1 MDLEKKKLSE
11 LAAELGRQLASLK
24 KNREKLVP
32 VHHEVQGSLVI
43 RNSKK
48 CTEYLIYKGKDN
60 PPEYISRTR
69 TDIIAPLAQKRY
81 DEKLRGVIG
90 KRIKALG
97 ECIDVLER
105 FLKLEDVTDVY
116 SSFPAELKEY
126 VEPYEGNDEKF
137 AKRWQSIDFG
147 KWSSGIHSKY
157 VTQRGDRVRSK
168 SEVIIADRLYS
179 KGIPYHYE
187 TLFACSDGSMTSP
200 DFRIL
205 NKRTRKQYFW
215 EHFGMMD
222 DPDYCFHA
230 IEKIEKYA
238 DSDVVLGENLIVSF
252 ESSLKYLSTEYIDT
266 MIREYFE

>member
-1 MDLEKKKLSE
+1 M
-11 LAAELGRQLASLK
+11 SLK
-24 KNREKLVP
+24 RTKQELVP
-32 VHHEVQGSLVI
+32 IRHEVQGSLVI

-81 DEKLRGVIG
+81 DEKLMGIVG
-90 KRIKALG
+90 KRIEVLG
-97 ECIDVLER
+97 ECIDALEGL
-105 FLKLEDVTDVY
+105 LKLQDVSDIY
-116 SSFPAELKEY
+116 SSLPDELKEF
-126 VEPYEGNDEKF
+126 VKPYEGGDEKF
-137 AKRWQSIDFG
+137 AMRWQSRDFG
-147 KWSSGIHSKY
+147 KWSSGIHSRY

-187 TLFACSDGSMTSP
+187 TLFVCSDGSMTSP

-205 NKRTRKQYFW
+205 NKHTRKQYFW

-222 DPDYCFHA
+222 DPEYCFHA

-238 DSDVVLGENLIVSF
+238 DSNVVLGENLIVSF
-252 ESSLKYLSTEYIDT
+252 ESSLKHLSTEYIDA